1 MPLLFLA
8 VLIGISV
15 LEIYVFIEMGG
26 EIGALNTIILTIL
39 TAVAGMAL
47 LRIQGLS
54 VLTQAQTTLQKG
66 ESPVKE
72 ILNGILL
79 ALAGLFLLIPGF
91 VTDAIGFLF
100 FLPPFR
106 SLIAAWLGSR
116 INLSGPSGT
125 GFSYHQQGNR
135 STIIDGDFHVV
146 DEEEEQQKKQPTTL
160 EIDGTAEPN
169 KDSPWS
175 KDQ

>member
-8 VLIGISV
+8 VLIGIPV
-15 LEIYVFIEMGG
+15 LEIYVFIELGG
-26 EIGALNTIILTIL
+26 EIGALNTVILTVL
-39 TAVAGMAL
+39 TAAAGMAL

-54 VLTQAQTTLQKG
+54 VLTQAQATLQKG

-116 INLSGPSGT
+116 INLSGQSGS
-125 GFSYHQQGNR
+125 GFSYHRQGNR

-146 DEEEEQQKKQPTTL
+146 DEEEEEKKQPPAL
-160 EIDGTAEPN
+160 EIDETKEPN